1 MRQLLGH
8 RNEVEVIWVGK
19 GEGEGD
25 TDNPANGALSGPL
38 LLVGRVVVEV

>member
-19 GEGEGD
+19 GEGD
-25 TDNPANGALSGPL
+25 RDNPANGALSGPL